1 VPVCPSHSLFLKKK
15 NMTELLQAIAD
26 GLFTFL
32 LVFETFL
39 DTIDNINFLDS
50 GYSLLVLFYSIAL
63 INFIVN
69 LFNDFIIGDAYDQ
82 QDTVDLEEDDDIIN
96 VLGEGTND

>member
-1 VPVCPSHSLFLKKK
+1 
-15 NMTELLQAIAD
+15 MTELLQTIAD
-26 GLFTFL
+26 GLFMFL
-32 LVFETFL
+32 SVFETFL

-63 INFIVN
+63 IQFIVN

-82 QDTVDLEEDDDIIN
+82 EDTVDLEEDDDIIN
-96 VLGEGTND
+96 VLGEGAND

>member
-1 VPVCPSHSLFLKKK
+1 
-15 NMTELLQAIAD
+15 MTELLQAIAD

-63 INFIVN
+63 IQFIVGLFNNFIV
-69 LFNDFIIGDAYDQ
+69 GDAYDDD
-82 QDTVDLEEDDDIIN
+82 DTIEFVEDDDTIN
-96 VLGEGTND
+96 VLGEGAND

>member
-1 VPVCPSHSLFLKKK
+1 
-15 NMTELLQAIAD
+15 MTELLQTIAD

-63 INFIVN
+63 IQFIVS
-69 LFNDFIIGDAYDQ
+69 LFNNFIIGDAYD
-82 QDTVDLEEDDDIIN
+82 DDIIRDGDSIN
-96 VLGEGTND
+96 FLEETTND

>member
-15 NMTELLQAIAD
+15 IMTELLQAIAD

-69 LFNDFIIGDAYDQ
+69 LFNDFIIGDAYDEV
-82 QDTVDLEEDDDIIN
+82 DTVDLEEDDDMIN
-96 VLGEGTND
+96 VLGEGAND

>member
-1 VPVCPSHSLFLKKK
+1 
-15 NMTELLQAIAD
+15 MTELLQTIAD

-39 DTIDNINFLDS
+39 DTIDNILFLDS

-63 INFIVN
+63 IQFIVG
-69 LFNDFIIGDAYDQ
+69 LFNNFIIGDAYDEK
-82 QDTVDLEEDDDIIN
+82 DTVEFDEFDDSIN

>member
-1 VPVCPSHSLFLKKK
+1 
-15 NMTELLQAIAD
+15 MTELLQAIAD

-63 INFIVN
+63 IQFIVG
-69 LFNDFIIGDAYDQ
+69 LFNNFIIGDAYDD

-96 VLGEGTND
+96 VLGEGAND

>member
-1 VPVCPSHSLFLKKK
+1 MSD
-15 NMTELLQAIAD
+15 LLQAIAD

-50 GYSLLVLFYSIAL
+50 GYSLLVVFYSIAL
-63 INFIVN
+63 IQFIIG
-69 LFNDFIIGDAYDQ
+69 LFNNFIIGDAYDEE
-82 QDTVDLEEDDDIIN
+82 DTVDLEINDDAIN
-96 VLGEGTND
+96 VLGEGAND

>member
-1 VPVCPSHSLFLKKK
+1 
-15 NMTELLQAIAD
+15 MTELLQAIAD

-39 DTIDNINFLDS
+39 DTIDNILFLDS

-63 INFIVN
+63 IQFIVG
-69 LFNDFIIGDAYDQ
+69 LFNNFIIGDAYD
-82 QDTVDLEEDDDIIN
+82 DENNDDVIRDGDSIDILEE
-96 VLGEGTND
+96 GFND

>member
-1 VPVCPSHSLFLKKK
+1 MSD
-15 NMTELLQAIAD
+15 LLQAIAD
-26 GLFTFL
+26 GLFNIL

-63 INFIVN
+63 IQFIVG
-69 LFNDFIIGDAYDQ
+69 LFNNFIIGDAYDEDDVIRDG
-82 QDTVDLEEDDDIIN
+82 DTINILEEPIN
-96 VLGEGTND
+96 D

>member
-1 VPVCPSHSLFLKKK
+1 
-15 NMTELLQAIAD
+15 MTELLQAIAD

-39 DTIDNINFLDS
+39 DTIDNILFLDS

-63 INFIVN
+63 IQFIVG
-69 LFNDFIIGDAYDQ
+69 LFNNFIIGDAYD
-82 QDTVDLEEDDDIIN
+82 DENDDDIIRDGDSIN
-96 VLGEGTND
+96 ILEEATDD

>member
-1 VPVCPSHSLFLKKK
+1 
-15 NMTELLQAIAD
+15 MTELLQAIAD

-63 INFIVN
+63 IQFIVS
-69 LFNDFIIGDAYDQ
+69 LFNNFIIGDAYDE
-82 QDTVDLEEDDDIIN
+82 DDVIRDEDSINILEEPIN
-96 VLGEGTND
+96 D

>member
-1 VPVCPSHSLFLKKK
+1 MSFAQPFLKKK
-15 NMTELLQAIAD
+15 KKNMSDLLQAIAD

-82 QDTVDLEEDDDIIN
+82 EVTVDLNENDDMNDIFI
-96 VLGEGTND
+96 EGAND

>member
-1 VPVCPSHSLFLKKK
+1 MPVCPSHSLFLKKK
-15 NMTELLQAIAD
+15 IMTELLQAIAD

-63 INFIVN
+63 IQFIVG

-82 QDTVDLEEDDDIIN
+82 EDTVDLEEDDDIIN
-96 VLGEGTND
+96 VLGEGAND

>member
-1 VPVCPSHSLFLKKK
+1 MSFAQPFFKK
-15 NMTELLQAIAD
+15 NMTELLQSIAD

-63 INFIVN
+63 VQFIVG
-69 LFNDFIIGDAYDQ
+69 LFNNFIIGDAYDDD
-82 QDTVDLEEDDDIIN
+82 DTVDFVEIGDSNNILEET
-96 VLGEGTND
+96 GND

>member
-1 VPVCPSHSLFLKKK
+1 
-15 NMTELLQAIAD
+15 MTELLQAIAD

-63 INFIVN
+63 IQFIVA
-69 LFNDFIIGDAYDQ
+69 LFNDFIVGDAYDQ
-82 QDTVDLEEDDDIIN
+82 EDTVDLEEDDDIIN
-96 VLGEGTND
+96 VLGEGAND

>member
-1 VPVCPSHSLFLKKK
+1 
-15 NMTELLQAIAD
+15 MTELLQAIAD

>member
-1 VPVCPSHSLFLKKK
+1 
-15 NMTELLQAIAD
+15 MTELLQAIAD

-63 INFIVN
+63 IQFIVG

-82 QDTVDLEEDDDIIN
+82 EDTVDLEEDDDIIN
-96 VLGEGTND
+96 VLGEGAND